1 MLSAMISI
9 KTTGRDSLPKQWQI
23 HTLTCTWQIP
33 SAGRK
38 TTAHPH
44 SPTGCTSDLRH
55 GKSLSH
61 SKEIFSLFF
70 TFLCSG
76 LFSLSTSECCRG
88 GQGLGM
94 QLGPEYS
101 ARVSQQVKAQMQGVV
116 QVRGSTGTPCPAT
129 TGCGTAAGW
138 LESFKF
144 LFFLPK
150 KRRREASCRSRG
162 VICCVSHPGH
172 TGQGRES
179 SQDSGQVQ

>member
-1 MLSAMISI
+1 MLSAMTST

-70 TFLCSG
+70 TFLCTV
-76 LFSLSTSECCRG
+76 LFSLSMSECCRG

-101 ARVSQQVKAQMQGVV
+101 VSQHIKAQTQGAV
-116 QVRGSTGTPCPAT
+116 QVAGSTGTPCPAT
-129 TGCGTAAGW
+129 TGHGTGAGW
-138 LESFKF
+138 LESFKL
-144 LFFLPK
+144 LFFLPTEE
-150 KRRREASCRSRG
+150 RRG
-162 VICCVSHPGH
+162 
-172 TGQGRES
+172 GQLQEQRCGRL
-179 SQDSGQVQ
+179 

>member
-70 TFLCSG
+70 TFLCKG
-76 LFSLSTSECCRG
+76 LFSLSMSTVEVGKGWACSWVQNILHVYPSKSRHKCRE
-88 GQGLGM
+88 L
-94 QLGPEYS
+94 L
-101 ARVSQQVKAQMQGVV
+101 R
-116 QVRGSTGTPCPAT
+116 
-129 TGCGTAAGW
+129 
-138 LESFKF
+138 
-144 LFFLPK
+144 
-150 KRRREASCRSRG
+150 
-162 VICCVSHPGH
+162 
-172 TGQGRES
+172 
-179 SQDSGQVQ
+179 